1 MFEFLFKYPATAFSK
16 GKLVFA
22 GSWPGW
28 ALAVAIAIAAAAIAF
43 LVWRRRGA
51 LGQPLRAA
59 AIWAL
64 QTAMIAVL
72 LLMLWEPAL
81 SISALK
87 PQQNIVAVVIDDSQ
101 SMGLTESDGT
111 RRDEAVRALQGGLLQ
126 SFRERFQVRLYR
138 LGDTVDRIEKPEQLT
153 ATANATRIGDGLKQ
167 VVSESSTLPVG
178 AIVLLSDGAD
188 NSGGIDLETINEIRR
203 HQIPVHT
210 VGFGRE
216 QFAHDVEL
224 SDMQAPA
231 KALPDSRVLAAI
243 TVRQHGYSGQRAR
256 LVLRDGG
263 KVLASQDITFRSDG
277 VQQTESVLFNS
288 GEAGARNLEA
298 SIEPLPNEENLK
310 NNRLVRVMNVDPR
323 RPRILYVEGE
333 PRWEYKFIH
342 RAIAYED
349 PSLRMVTILRT
360 TQNKIYRQGT
370 ETPDELKD
378 GFPTKVEDLF
388 AFDGLII
395 GSVEANW
402 FTDTQQEL
410 IKEFVDR
417 RGGGV
422 LFLGGRFGLSDGG
435 YKQPP
440 FDEILPVTLPSSK
453 MTYYPQTPAYVELT
467 GAGRDSLIC
476 RLDDNPDANVQR
488 WKKLPYLMNYQ
499 DAGTPKRGALVLA
512 EALPSSKGQLPLL
525 IIQNYGRGRTAVF
538 ATGGSWRW
546 QMQQPVGD
554 KSHEMFWQQLLR
566 WVVTGTPGHVVASTP
581 KSLLADDKHVRLRA
595 EVRDKTYLPSGDAHV
610 EAHILGPNNL
620 STTVELRPD
629 PSEAGVF
636 AADWSADKEG
646 SYLAE
651 VVARRG
657 DEEIGRDV
665 LTFRR
670 EDGVAE
676 NFHAEQNRELL
687 EKLAQQT
694 GGQYWRPDQTKK
706 LGAEISYSEAGITVR
721 EMRDLW
727 NMPVLFFAL
736 LLLRSGEWLLRRK
749 WGVI

>member
-1 MFEFLFKYPATAFSK
+1 MFEFLFKYPATVFSK
-16 GKLVFA
+16 GKFVFA

-28 ALAVAIAIAAAAIAF
+28 ALAAAIAVAGAAIA
-43 LVWRRRGA
+43 LLIWRRRRA
-51 LGQPLRAA
+51 LDQPLRAV

-87 PQQNIVAVVIDDSQ
+87 PQQNIVAVVVDDSR
-101 SMGLTESDGT
+101 SMALAESDGT

-126 SFRERFQVRLYR
+126 SLRERFQVRLYR
-138 LGDTVDRIEKPEQLT
+138 LGDAVDRIERPEQLT
-153 ATANATRIGDGLKQ
+153 ATANATRIGEGLKQ
-167 VVSESSTLPVG
+167 IVAESSSLPVG

-188 NSGGIDLETINEIRR
+188 NSGGIDLETISELRR

-231 KALPDSRVLAAI
+231 KALAESRVLAVV

-263 KVLASQDITFRSDG
+263 KALASQEITFHRDG
-277 VQQTESVLFNS
+277 TQTESVLFNS
-288 GEAGARNLEA
+288 GEAGVRNLEA
-298 SIEPLPNEENLK
+298 VLEPLSNEENLR

-349 PSLRMVTILRT
+349 PSMRMVTILRT
-360 TQNKIYRQGT
+360 TQNKIYRQGAD
-370 ETPDELKD
+370 TPDELKE
-378 GFPTKVEDLF
+378 GFPTRVEELF
-388 AFDGLII
+388 AFDGLIL

-402 FTDTQQEL
+402 FTEAQQEL

-422 LFLGGRFGLSDGG
+422 LFLGGRFGLADGG

-453 MTYYPQTPAYVELT
+453 MTYHAQTPAYVELT

-476 RLDDNPDANVQR
+476 RLDDDPDANVQR

-499 DAGTPKRGALVLA
+499 EAGTPKRGALVLA
-512 EALPSSKGQLPLL
+512 EALPSSKGRLPLL

-546 QMQQPVGD
+546 QMQMPLGD

-566 WVVTGTPGHVVASTP
+566 WLVTGTPGHVVASTP
-581 KSLLADDKHVRLRA
+581 KSLLADDKRVRLRA
-595 EVRDKTYLPSGDAHV
+595 EVRDKTYLPSGDAQV

-620 STTVELRPD
+620 SATVELHPD

-636 AADWSADKEG
+636 TADWSAEQEG

-651 VVARRG
+651 IVARRG
-657 DEEIGRDV
+657 EEEIGRDV

-687 EKLAQQT
+687 EKLAEQT
-694 GGQYWRPDQTKK
+694 GGRYWRPDQAKK

-721 EMRDLW
+721 EMRELW
-727 NMPVLFFAL
+727 NMPILFFAL
-736 LLLRSGEWLLRRK
+736 LLIRSSEWLLRRK